1 MIEMNS
7 NMMFIGAI
15 VIGLLVCYFI
25 WREMKKTQGEVD
37 GLKTFSNKVATYIE
51 ASQQPA
57 MPPAQACPRPQR
69 QVPQQEPATDV
80 PETIPE
86 TEENEA

>member
-1 MIEMNS
+1 MNS

-25 WREMKKTQGEVD
+25 WREVKKTQGEVNN
-37 GLKTFSNKVATYIE
+37 LKTFSNKVASYIE
-51 ASQQPA
+51 TTQQ
-57 MPPAQACPRPQR
+57 PPAQAQAQVCARPQ
-69 QVPQQEPATDV
+69 QPAVQESSV

-86 TEENEA
+86 TEEKEE

>member
-25 WREMKKTQGEVD
+25 WREVKKTQGEVTN
-37 GLKTFSNKVATYIE
+37 LKTFSNKVASYIE
-51 ASQQPA
+51 TTQQ
-57 MPPAQACPRPQR
+57 PPAQAQVCARPKAQPVA
-69 QVPQQEPATDV
+69 QESSVPD
-80 PETIPE
+80 TIPE
-86 TEENEA
+86 TEEKEE

>member
-1 MIEMNS
+1 MNS

-25 WREMKKTQGEVD
+25 WREVKKTQGEVSS
-37 GLKTFSNKVATYIE
+37 LKTFSNKVASYIE
-51 ASQQPA
+51 SSQQPSV
-57 MPPAQACPRPQR
+57 QACARPQPKA
-69 QVPQQEPATDV
+69 VVQEQNV

-86 TEENEA
+86 AEENEE

>member
-7 NMMFIGAI
+7 NMMFIGAV

-25 WREMKKTQGEVD
+25 WKEVKKTQGEVD
-37 GLKTFSNKVATYIE
+37 NLKTFSGKVASYIE
-51 ASQQPA
+51 ATQQPPVQVCA
-57 MPPAQACPRPQR
+57 RPQPK
-69 QVPQQEPATDV
+69 QSVQEQSV

-86 TEENEA
+86 AEENEE